1 MKKKIALIVFGILVL
16 ASVFALIKYINFSKN
31 YATSNAVF
39 VKTDSLTNLSFKIP
53 GKIEKIYVNEGDS
66 VKKGELLA
74 KLDTKD
80 LEIQKK
86 ELINQ
91 INALNEKIDANM
103 IQRDKLNKDIDENIN
118 LINTQIKK
126 LDKLIEAK
134 KYVIKA
140 KENRLQKLAND
151 YKRFSKLYK
160 NRKISYEKFENV
172 KTAFF
177 CFAK

>member
-1 MKKKIALIVFGILVL
+1 MKKKIALIVFVTLLVV
-16 ASVFALIKYINFSKN
+16 SIFAVVRYIIFSKN

-53 GKIEKIYVNEGDS
+53 GKIEKIYGNEGDN

-91 INALNEKIDANM
+91 INALNQKIDASI
-103 IQRDKLNKDIDENIN
+103 IQKNKLNKDINENTD
-118 LINTQIKK
+118 LIMI
-126 LDKLIEAK
+126 I
-134 KYVIKA
+134 I
-140 KENRLQKLAND
+140 
-151 YKRFSKLYK
+151 
-160 NRKISYEKFENV
+160 
-172 KTAFF
+172 
-177 CFAK
+177 